1 MSAFPIRRLP
11 NVSGAKLASVRS
23 IRWLAFLGLSPLAGV
38 LYMVINRLRRRLKE
52 LA

>member
-1 MSAFPIRRLP
+1 MVLKW
-11 NVSGAKLASVRS
+11 V
-23 IRWLAFLGLSPLAGV
+23 RWLVFVGLSPLAGV